1 MNPHHLLGQLELPDW
16 ILPAGVLIAT
26 ALLLAAIWVAIKYG
40 RLWLQAKSSNSDVSI
55 ASLVGMS
62 LRNVKPET
70 IVTAQ
75 VMASQAGLTIASG
88 RGMTTAALEAHY
100 LAGGDVNRVIL
111 AIISANRAGID
122 LDFDRAAAIDLSGRD
137 LEEAVRTSIFPKV
150 IDCPDPGDSGSASS
164 LSAIAKNGIELLIR
178 VRVTVRTSVDQ
189 LIGGATEKTI
199 IARVGQGI
207 VSTIGSMDSHEEAL
221 ATPNLISKAVL
232 DHGIQSNTAYEIVSI
247 DVATIDVGRNIG
259 ARLQTE
265 QADAETRVARASAE
279 IRRAEATALLAEMCA
294 LVTQKKAEL
303 ILAESS
309 VLSALAQAIRDGQ
322 FQSNNPD
329 SIRPK
334 TVLKFPGSSESA

>member
-1 MNPHHLLGQLELPDW
+1 MNQQHLIGALQLRDW
-16 ILPAGVLIAT
+16 LVLASILIAVVI
-26 ALLLAAIWVAIKYG
+26 LLATVLLAIKYG
-40 RLWLQAKSSNSDVSI
+40 RLWLQAKSSNSDVSLS
-55 ASLVGMS
+55 SLVGMS

-75 VMASQAGLTIASG
+75 VMASQAGVTISQG
-88 RGMTTAALEAHY
+88 RGASTAALEAHY

-111 AIISANRAGID
+111 AIISAHRAGID
-122 LDFDRAAAIDLSGRD
+122 LDFDRAAAIDLSGRN

-150 IDCPDPGDSGSASS
+150 IDCPDPNSADSPPS

-178 VRVTVRTSVDQ
+178 VRVTVRTNVDQ

-232 DHGIQSNTAYEIVSI
+232 EQGIQSNTAYEVVSI

-265 QADAETRVARASAE
+265 QAAAETRVARASAE
-279 IRRAEATALLAEMCA
+279 SRRAEATALLAEMTA
-294 LVTQKKAEL
+294 AVTAKKAEL
-303 ILAESS
+303 IRAESS

-322 FQSNNPD
+322 FYSGKHD
-329 SIRPK
+329 STKPK
-334 TVLKFPGSSESA
+334 TILRFPGSSESA